1 LKTRLDEFS
10 DRFADLA
17 GSGGRPIVVYS
28 GLWTV
33 ARAWR
38 MPLQELVEGLMATIA
53 DAAGSGRTL
62 LMPTFTKGYVNGFLD
77 LDTEPGTTGV
87 LAEHMRNL
95 PGTGRTVSAFFSFA
109 VRGPDRDALCSLR
122 PEHAWG
128 DTSVYAWM
136 EEQDAVCVT
145 IGVTP
150 QIISAIHRVEWHCRD
165 VIDYRFPKL
174 IAGQVRH
181 GGRETPLEEQ
191 LFVRRLDLPV
201 RNDFDAVVEPLSLH
215 GLRETTLDG
224 VTLASVGTKSI
235 VNTLVPIVRERPD
248 FLLAKAP

>member
-1 LKTRLDEFS
+1 
-10 DRFADLA
+10 
-17 GSGGRPIVVYS
+17 
-28 GLWTV
+28 
-33 ARAWR
+33 
-38 MPLQELVEGLMATIA
+38 
-53 DAAGSGRTL
+53 
-62 LMPTFTKGYVNGFLD
+62 
-77 LDTEPGTTGV
+77 
-87 LAEHMRNL
+87 
-95 PGTGRTVSAFFSFA
+95 
-109 VRGPDRDALCSLR
+109 
-122 PEHAWG
+122 
-128 DTSVYAWM
+128 M

-201 RNDFDAVVEPLSLH
+201 RNDFDAVWNRFHST
-215 GLRETTLDG
+215 GFARRRSTR

-235 VNTLVPIVRERPD
+235 VNTLVPIVRERPISCWQKRRDNKRHGHKRAAMTVRSEEKIAQIRAVVTEELGKVLRGLPAD
-248 FLLAKAP
+248 FTAQTPLMSSGILNSFAALELGRARGAPWGIAQGR